1 MGRDARARAIT
12 PPRGPT
18 TVRERTGETNLRCGA
33 EGKNYERN
41 ATGHRA
47 TPNLICPHP
56 RPPLGF
62 ANKITL
68 KDIEGTRGVKAARG
82 VCRQSRLGAITSSL
96 GLYQPLSRP
105 CSRFNTDTSHRVS
118 YCFPSIFLW
127 ITSTTLTIPD
137 TFCREYSVLAE

>member
-1 MGRDARARAIT
+1 MKDIKGERVGRNVRAIT
-12 PPRGPT
+12 CATGTKKDDSTERGT
-18 TVRERTGETNLRCGA
+18 TVRGRGRLIYAAAR

-68 KDIEGTRGVKAARG
+68 KDIEGTRG
-82 VCRQSRLGAITSSL
+82 
-96 GLYQPLSRP
+96 
-105 CSRFNTDTSHRVS
+105 D
-118 YCFPSIFLW
+118 
-127 ITSTTLTIPD
+127 
-137 TFCREYSVLAE
+137 